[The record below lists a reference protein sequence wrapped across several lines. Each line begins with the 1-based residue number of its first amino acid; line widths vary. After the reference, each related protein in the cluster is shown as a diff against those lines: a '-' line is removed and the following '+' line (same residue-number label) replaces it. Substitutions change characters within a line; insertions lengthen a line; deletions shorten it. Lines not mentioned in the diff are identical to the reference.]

1 VQALFTKPKP
11 GTQFTVKD
19 L

>member
-1 VQALFTKPKP
+1 VQALFTKPKS